1 MRNRRLVLSKETLSE
16 ISTDDMLNVKGAV
29 VAATPLRECVE
40 DLASKVVNCWSVFD
54 PCPTR

>member
-1 MRNRRLVLSKETLSE
+1 MRSRRLVLSKETLSE
-16 ISTDDMLNVKGAV
+16 MTTDEMVNVRGAV
-29 VAATPLRECVE
+29 VVATPLRECVE